1 MLILTYIEFGCYF
14 CILKKIRF
22 KGGMVYLSYLPLIS

>member
-14 CILKKIRF
+14 CILKKYGSREEWYI
-22 KGGMVYLSYLPLIS
+22 YPICP